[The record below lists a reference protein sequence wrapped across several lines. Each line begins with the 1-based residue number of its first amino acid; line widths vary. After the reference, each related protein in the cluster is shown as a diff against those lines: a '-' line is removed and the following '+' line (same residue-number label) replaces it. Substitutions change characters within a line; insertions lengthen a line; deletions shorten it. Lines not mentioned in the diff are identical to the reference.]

1 MRPVAEGESTDNGLP
16 IRAAA
21 YVTAVCCLAF
31 ACAAP
36 FAGRIDGTRRDWML
50 FGALAVAA
58 SLAQMMVVFLPRN
71 QSYHLTTVFLL
82 PAVLLLPPGMVV
94 LIALVAHLPE
104 WVKERYPWYI
114 QAFNASNYTIDLLA
128 AWGAMRLTQHLRMD
142 ADAAWAVGAL
152 AAVAT
157 FVIVNHLLLAMILLL
172 ARGHS
177 FRTSGLFT
185 LESLSVETAVAT
197 VGVVLT
203 ALWLENAWLTPA
215 AVVPLL
221 LIHRS
226 LAVPALEEEA
236 RIDSKT
242 GLYNARHF
250 ADELREELA
259 RSIRLD
265 RPFSLLMADLDLL
278 REINNTYGHLAGDAV
293 LCGVADV
300 FKREARHYDVSA
312 RFGGEEFAV
321 LLPDTDAEEALAVAE
336 RIRVRVERSTFD
348 VETSATSVSCT
359 LSIGVATFP
368 GDAHDANALIHQ
380 ADLAVYRAKRAGR
393 NLVASASSAPIAVDE
408 PLLLEPPAPRSLS
421 AVAASELP
429 LPRPDRDVPRPPR
442 IRPER
447 PVTLAGP
454 RLFELQ
460 PLLALLVIVV
470 ATTGVAGGAIG
481 FALGGSHAFVDLL
494 AVSTL
499 VAAGQVLALE
509 LDGGSVSVSAVGALA
524 AAAMLGPRAA
534 LPLALVVIAVQWWS
548 GRPQIHQLAYNL
560 GSLSLAS
567 LAAAGIFEAAASLG
581 GSNPLVIAA
590 TGAVAGGVYYL
601 INTGLLAAAM
611 GLEGHESAFALWRE
625 RFAWLAPHYATFGAV
640 AGAMAI
646 ANRAIGLYGLFVF
659 AIPLFLIRMTMASY
673 LRHAQRSTTQ
683 LRNAAETIQ
692 AQNDSLEEINQLLRE
707 RSTAAMASLSATV
720 DARDSYTAGHSRRV
734 QRLAL
739 AMGRE
744 LRLDPEALEALGHAA
759 LFHDVGKL
767 AVPDNVL
774 LKPEQLTH
782 EEWEIMRK
790 HADEGARIIDHLGF
804 LGDAIPAIR
813 HHHERWDGSGYP
825 AGLAGEDIP
834 LGARII
840 HVADAIDSMLTNRV
854 YRSGRPMQDA
864 LVEIRRGRGGQFC
877 PTCVDAVEAVFATD
891 EHHRAALLGDVSP
904 VDESEAA

>member
-1 MRPVAEGESTDNGLP
+1 
-16 IRAAA
+16 
-21 YVTAVCCLAF
+21 VTAVCCLAL

-36 FAGRIDGTRRDWML
+36 FAGHIDASRRDWML
-50 FGALAVAA
+50 FAALAVAA

-71 QSYHLTTVFLL
+71 QSYHLTTVFLM

-94 LIALVAHLPE
+94 LVAFVAHLPE

-128 AWGAMRLTQHLRMD
+128 AWGAMRLTQQLRMD
-142 ADAAWAVGAL
+142 AEVAWAVGAL
-152 AAVAT
+152 AAIAT

-172 ARGHS
+172 GRGHS
-177 FRTSGLFT
+177 FGESGLFK
-185 LESLSVETAVAT
+185 LESLSVEAAVAT
-197 VGVVLT
+197 VGIVLT
-203 ALWLENAWLTPA
+203 ALWLENAWLIPA
-215 AVVPLL
+215 AVAPLL

-236 RIDSKT
+236 RVDPKT

-259 RSIRLD
+259 RSIRLE

-293 LCGVADV
+293 LCGVADI
-300 FKREARHYDVSA
+300 FKAEGRHYDVSA

-321 LLPDTDAEEALAVAE
+321 LLPDTEAEEALAVAE
-336 RIRVRVERSTFD
+336 RIRARVQESAFD

-359 LSIGVATFP
+359 LSIGVASFP
-368 GDAHDANALIHQ
+368 SDAHDANALIHQ

-393 NLVASASSAPIAVDE
+393 NLVVSASSAPAADT
-408 PLLLEPPAPRSLS
+408 PLLVEPPAPRSLS
-421 AVAASELP
+421 AVAEGEPP
-429 LPRPDRDVPRPPR
+429 LQRLDRDLPHPPR
-442 IRPER
+442 MRPER

-460 PLLALLVIVV
+460 PWLALLVIGV
-470 ATTGVAGGAIG
+470 ATAGVAAGAIG
-481 FALGGSHAFVDLL
+481 FAMGHSRAFLTL
-494 AVSTL
+494 AAVSGL
-499 VAAGQVLALE
+499 VAAGQALALE
-509 LDGGSVSVSAVGALA
+509 VDGGSISVSAVGALA

-534 LPLALVVIAVQWWS
+534 LPLALVVVGMQWWA
-548 GRPQIHQLAYNL
+548 GRPLFHQLAYNI

-567 LAAAGIFEAAASLG
+567 LAAAGIFGAAAAVA
-581 GSNPLVIAA
+581 GSNPLVTAT
-590 TGAVAGGVYYL
+590 TGALAGGVYYL

-625 RFAWLAPHYATFGAV
+625 RFAWLAPHYAAFGAV

-646 ANRAIGLYGLFVF
+646 ANDSIGLYGLFVF

-683 LRNAAETIQ
+683 LRDAAETIQ
-692 AQNDSLEEINQLLRE
+692 AQNDTLEEVNQLLRE

-734 QRLAL
+734 QRLSL

-744 LRLDPEALEALGHAA
+744 LQLDPAALEALGHAA

-782 EEWEIMRK
+782 EEWAIMRR

-825 AGLAGEDIP
+825 AGLAGNDIP

-840 HVADAIDSMLTNRV
+840 HVADAVDSMLTNRV

-864 LVEIRRGRGGQFC
+864 LAEIRLGRGRQFC
-877 PTCVDAVEAVFATD
+877 PTCVDALEAVFATD
-891 EHHRAALLGDVSP
+891 QHHRAGLVGDVSSD
-904 VDESEAA
+904 DETAAA